1 MPDDEMWL
9 RRAVALAEAN
19 VTEGGGPF
27 GAVVVQDGRQ
37 VAAGGNRVVPHH
49 DPTAHA
55 EVVAIREACRA
66 LGTHDLRGATVFSS
80 CEPCPMC
87 LAAALWSRVDRVVY
101 AADRHDAAR
110 AGFDDGAF
118 YELLAREP
126 ATWAHPD
133 VHQNR
138 VPGAGVPMD
147 LWLAHAG
154 RVAY

>member
-1 MPDDEMWL
+1 AVRDRLQGHPCHARSRSTPPAYGATSRRDSVPTARGAVVGAHCRCRAGGTARTLEPMPDDEMWL

-66 LGTHDLRGATVFSS
+66 LGTHDLRGATVF
-80 CEPCPMC
+80 
-87 LAAALWSRVDRVVY
+87 
-101 AADRHDAAR
+101 
-110 AGFDDGAF
+110 
-118 YELLAREP
+118 
-126 ATWAHPD
+126 
-133 VHQNR
+133 
-138 VPGAGVPMD
+138 
-147 LWLAHAG
+147 
-154 RVAY
+154 